1 MLRDI
6 TIGQHF
12 PGNSLVHRFDPRLK
26 LVLTIVYIVMLFA
39 ASNPLGL
46 TLSILFLAVMYR
58 VAKIPLKMIGK
69 SLKPILPIVIFT
81 AVLNLFFV
89 SGEGEPLVHIWF
101 LTIYAEGVRYA
112 VLMAVRVMALIA
124 GTSLLTYTTSPIVL
138 TDAIEQLLK
147 PLGKLHFPVHELAM
161 MMSIALRFIP
171 TLIEETDK
179 IMNAQKAR
187 GAQLDTGK
195 MTERVK
201 ALVPV
206 LIPLFI
212 SAFRRADELAMAME
226 CRCYRGGD
234 KRTRLRE
241 MMNGIDPGQGLG
253 VIVRTV
259 SAGTTKTTLKND
271 LQYLKRVW
279 KDIRKKATEV
289 SAPAL
294 IYQEPGLP
302 QRAVRDYLTDDV
314 CEIWVDNEEVADSI
328 RETVSLLFPRKK
340 ELVRL
345 HTDVRMPLWER
356 FSLRR
361 QLDQIYSRE
370 VTLPSGGRLV
380 FDQTEALMAVD
391 INSGKISG
399 KVNFESMA
407 HRTNMEAAEAIARQL
422 KLRDIGGQVVIDF
435 IEMRDKKHVLEVE
448 KTLRTAMKNDRA
460 RHDVGRMSSFGL
472 LELVR
477 QRTGSSALSITME
490 PCPFCGAPAQLKE
503 ISGRWAVECTKHC
516 AGTRIFNDKDKPIEA
531 WNRRESDEQ
540 IH

>member
-26 LVLTIVYIVMLFA
+26 LVLTVAYIVLLFA

-46 TLSILFLAVMYR
+46 TLSILFLGVMYR
-58 VAKIPLKMIGK
+58 VAKIPVKMIGK
-69 SLKPILPIVIFT
+69 SLKPILPIVLFT

-89 SGEGEPLVHIWF
+89 SGEGDPLVHFWF
-101 LTIYAEGVRYA
+101 LSIYAEGVRYA

-195 MTERVK
+195 MTDRVK

-234 KRTRLRE
+234 GRTRLKVLRCTRQDY
-241 MMNGIDPGQGLG
+241 IDLAVCIVCFM
-253 VIVRTV
+253 VIL
-259 SAGTTKTTLKND
+259 S
-271 LQYLKRVW
+271 
-279 KDIRKKATEV
+279 
-289 SAPAL
+289 S
-294 IYQEPGLP
+294 
-302 QRAVRDYLTDDV
+302 
-314 CEIWVDNEEVADSI
+314 
-328 RETVSLLFPRKK
+328 
-340 ELVRL
+340 
-345 HTDVRMPLWER
+345 
-356 FSLRR
+356 
-361 QLDQIYSRE
+361 
-370 VTLPSGGRLV
+370 RLV
-380 FDQTEALMAVD
+380 FP
-391 INSGKISG
+391 
-399 KVNFESMA
+399 NF
-407 HRTNMEAAEAIARQL
+407 
-422 KLRDIGGQVVIDF
+422 
-435 IEMRDKKHVLEVE
+435 
-448 KTLRTAMKNDRA
+448 
-460 RHDVGRMSSFGL
+460 
-472 LELVR
+472 
-477 QRTGSSALSITME
+477 
-490 PCPFCGAPAQLKE
+490 
-503 ISGRWAVECTKHC
+503 
-516 AGTRIFNDKDKPIEA
+516 
-531 WNRRESDEQ
+531 
-540 IH
+540 

>member
-26 LVLTIVYIVMLFA
+26 LVLTIAYIVLLFA

-58 VAKIPLKMIGK
+58 VAKIPGKMILK
-69 SLKPILPIVIFT
+69 SLKPILPIVVFT

-89 SGEGEPLVHIWF
+89 SGEGEPLVHIGF

-147 PLGKLHFPVHELAM
+147 PLGKLHFPAHELAM

-195 MTERVK
+195 MTDRVK

-234 KRTRLRE
+234 GRTRLKVLRCE
-241 MMNGIDPGQGLG
+241 KQDYIDLAVCIACFA
-253 VIVRTV
+253 VILA
-259 SAGTTKTTLKND
+259 S
-271 LQYLKRVW
+271 
-279 KDIRKKATEV
+279 
-289 SAPAL
+289 
-294 IYQEPGLP
+294 
-302 QRAVRDYLTDDV
+302 
-314 CEIWVDNEEVADSI
+314 
-328 RETVSLLFPRKK
+328 
-340 ELVRL
+340 
-345 HTDVRMPLWER
+345 
-356 FSLRR
+356 
-361 QLDQIYSRE
+361 
-370 VTLPSGGRLV
+370 RLV
-380 FDQTEALMAVD
+380 FP
-391 INSGKISG
+391 
-399 KVNFESMA
+399 NF
-407 HRTNMEAAEAIARQL
+407 
-422 KLRDIGGQVVIDF
+422 
-435 IEMRDKKHVLEVE
+435 
-448 KTLRTAMKNDRA
+448 
-460 RHDVGRMSSFGL
+460 
-472 LELVR
+472 
-477 QRTGSSALSITME
+477 
-490 PCPFCGAPAQLKE
+490 
-503 ISGRWAVECTKHC
+503 
-516 AGTRIFNDKDKPIEA
+516 
-531 WNRRESDEQ
+531 
-540 IH
+540 

>member
-26 LVLTIVYIVMLFA
+26 LVLTVAYIVLLFA

-46 TLSILFLAVMYR
+46 TLSILFLGVMYK
-58 VAKIPLKMIGK
+58 VAKIPVKMIGK
-69 SLKPILPIVIFT
+69 SLKPILPIVVFT

-89 SGEGEPLVHIWF
+89 AGEGEPLVRFWF

-195 MTERVK
+195 MTDRVK

-226 CRCYRGGD
+226 CRCYRGGTG
-234 KRTRLRE
+234 RTRLKVLRCE
-241 MMNGIDPGQGLG
+241 KQDYIDLAVCIACFA
-253 VIVRTV
+253 VILA
-259 SAGTTKTTLKND
+259 S
-271 LQYLKRVW
+271 
-279 KDIRKKATEV
+279 
-289 SAPAL
+289 
-294 IYQEPGLP
+294 
-302 QRAVRDYLTDDV
+302 
-314 CEIWVDNEEVADSI
+314 
-328 RETVSLLFPRKK
+328 
-340 ELVRL
+340 
-345 HTDVRMPLWER
+345 
-356 FSLRR
+356 
-361 QLDQIYSRE
+361 
-370 VTLPSGGRLV
+370 RLV
-380 FDQTEALMAVD
+380 FP
-391 INSGKISG
+391 NY
-399 KVNFESMA
+399 
-407 HRTNMEAAEAIARQL
+407 
-422 KLRDIGGQVVIDF
+422 
-435 IEMRDKKHVLEVE
+435 
-448 KTLRTAMKNDRA
+448 
-460 RHDVGRMSSFGL
+460 
-472 LELVR
+472 
-477 QRTGSSALSITME
+477 
-490 PCPFCGAPAQLKE
+490 
-503 ISGRWAVECTKHC
+503 
-516 AGTRIFNDKDKPIEA
+516 
-531 WNRRESDEQ
+531 
-540 IH
+540 

>member
-26 LVLTIVYIVMLFA
+26 LVLTVAYIVLLFA

-46 TLSILFLAVMYR
+46 TLSILFLGVMYK
-58 VAKIPLKMIGK
+58 VAKIPVKMIGK
-69 SLKPILPIVIFT
+69 SLKPILPIVLFT

-89 SGEGEPLVHIWF
+89 SGEGDPLVHFWF

-195 MTERVK
+195 MTDRIK

-226 CRCYRGGD
+226 CRCYRGGTG
-234 KRTRLRE
+234 RTRLKVLRCE
-241 MMNGIDPGQGLG
+241 KQDYIDLAVCIACFA
-253 VIVRTV
+253 VILA
-259 SAGTTKTTLKND
+259 S
-271 LQYLKRVW
+271 
-279 KDIRKKATEV
+279 
-289 SAPAL
+289 
-294 IYQEPGLP
+294 
-302 QRAVRDYLTDDV
+302 
-314 CEIWVDNEEVADSI
+314 
-328 RETVSLLFPRKK
+328 
-340 ELVRL
+340 
-345 HTDVRMPLWER
+345 
-356 FSLRR
+356 
-361 QLDQIYSRE
+361 
-370 VTLPSGGRLV
+370 RLV
-380 FDQTEALMAVD
+380 FP
-391 INSGKISG
+391 NY
-399 KVNFESMA
+399 
-407 HRTNMEAAEAIARQL
+407 
-422 KLRDIGGQVVIDF
+422 
-435 IEMRDKKHVLEVE
+435 
-448 KTLRTAMKNDRA
+448 
-460 RHDVGRMSSFGL
+460 
-472 LELVR
+472 
-477 QRTGSSALSITME
+477 
-490 PCPFCGAPAQLKE
+490 
-503 ISGRWAVECTKHC
+503 
-516 AGTRIFNDKDKPIEA
+516 
-531 WNRRESDEQ
+531 
-540 IH
+540 

>member
-26 LVLTIVYIVMLFA
+26 LVLTVAYIVLLFA

-46 TLSILFLAVMYR
+46 TLSILFLGVMYK
-58 VAKIPLKMIGK
+58 VAKIPAKMIGK
-69 SLKPILPIVIFT
+69 SLKPILPIVLFT

-89 SGEGEPLVHIWF
+89 SGEGDPLVHFWF

-195 MTERVK
+195 MTDRVK

-226 CRCYRGGD
+226 CRCYRGGTG
-234 KRTRLRE
+234 RTRLKVLRCE
-241 MMNGIDPGQGLG
+241 KQDYIDLAVCIACFA
-253 VIVRTV
+253 VILA
-259 SAGTTKTTLKND
+259 S
-271 LQYLKRVW
+271 
-279 KDIRKKATEV
+279 
-289 SAPAL
+289 
-294 IYQEPGLP
+294 
-302 QRAVRDYLTDDV
+302 
-314 CEIWVDNEEVADSI
+314 
-328 RETVSLLFPRKK
+328 
-340 ELVRL
+340 
-345 HTDVRMPLWER
+345 
-356 FSLRR
+356 
-361 QLDQIYSRE
+361 
-370 VTLPSGGRLV
+370 RLV
-380 FDQTEALMAVD
+380 FP
-391 INSGKISG
+391 NY
-399 KVNFESMA
+399 
-407 HRTNMEAAEAIARQL
+407 
-422 KLRDIGGQVVIDF
+422 
-435 IEMRDKKHVLEVE
+435 
-448 KTLRTAMKNDRA
+448 
-460 RHDVGRMSSFGL
+460 
-472 LELVR
+472 
-477 QRTGSSALSITME
+477 
-490 PCPFCGAPAQLKE
+490 
-503 ISGRWAVECTKHC
+503 
-516 AGTRIFNDKDKPIEA
+516 
-531 WNRRESDEQ
+531 
-540 IH
+540 